1 MDFWNIAIPALTFLA
16 PAVACLYFTGRTQAR
31 SGSEATWGMITFGVV
46 MLVALVGLVRFE
58 NPVRLESIWPF
69 SAEPSGYFDFTL
81 QLHWTRYIWIFFTN
95 SLLFVFSAFEGKSSF
110 RGEGRALKFNFL
122 AGASLLSSLAYLSE
136 NVLLS
141 LMFLEIMIFLL
152 HAFGIQS
159 SSGEGEQE
167 RISFFK
173 RSSFLFL
180 SVLSLL
186 ALAVTG
192 KFGANAVVL
201 LGVVLYFL
209 SFIFSRH
216 SFSDWGHQSITLLQ
230 AGAAFFLLG
239 RVIGEDLAPGL
250 WVPVAVIFAASG
262 AVFAWFSLTSV
273 SGLGSSFWLLFSMMG
288 YLLYLRFSSGRPED
302 PFWGAYEAIA
312 LGATY
317 SLSSFFR
324 FGRSAD
330 QGVKRALYFAVA
342 ALLLAIVSGAMPGI
356 DIAGARAN
364 LESPVKL
371 ITLGLLTF
379 LLSLVVGK
387 SIMISFTDEENK
399 EAVSFSTGLWPA
411 VFLLLIQVGAIL
423 RITDLYGEGPFR
435 MGARYLLTNPH
446 IATMGIAVLAGMFA
460 GLLLGANARFV
471 KKIRSNELRMEDL
484 FPSVDPVA
492 VAWNEKT
499 FRYPERGMIWISDR
513 LGHISGRSAAW
524 VQNADKSV
532 FAGKFFRVF
541 RDSSVYASQ
550 LTKYFHSGNVRAYLF
565 LGVLLTILASVL
577 FLVEGP

>member
-387 SIMISFTDEENK
+387 SIVISFTDEENK

-524 VQNADKSV
+524 VQNADKSI
-532 FAGKFFRVF
+532 FAEKLFQVF
-541 RDSSVYASQ
+541 RDSSVYVSQ
-550 LTKYFHSGNVRAYLF
+550 LTRYFHSGNVRAYLF
-565 LGVLLTILASVL
+565 LGVLFTILASVL

>member
-1 MDFWNIAIPALTFLA
+1 MDFWNIAIPTLTFLA

-95 SLLFVFSAFEGKSSF
+95 SLLFGFSAFEGKSSF

-262 AVFAWFSLTSV
+262 TVFAWFSLTSV
-273 SGLGSSFWLLFSMMG
+273 SGLGSSFWLLFSMVG

-399 EAVSFSTGLWPA
+399 EAVSFSAGLWPA

-532 FAGKFFRVF
+532 FAEKFFRVF

-550 LTKYFHSGNVRAYLF
+550 LTRYFHSGNVRAYLF